1 MKVGVVLHCWSMRF
15 TTIIY
20 DDIYVPEWAAFV
32 LAGLVGLSE
41 EDCAV
46 TITLVAYEA
55 EGELMRN

>member
-1 MKVGVVLHCWSMRF
+1 VLHCWSMRF